1 MEEDL
6 EARVERLEKMWEN
19 TKKGKPFWIPYAS
32 KKPSKKLASEKCSE
46 KKG

>member
-19 TKKGKPFWIPYAS
+19 TKKGKPFWIPYPS
-32 KKPSKKLASEKCSE
+32 KKPSKKPASQKPSE
-46 KKG
+46 NKV